1 MAYQEYEQTPDFVL
15 ERAKEE
21 HDRAETLYKQAKARI
36 PEKYHDFLMRLE
48 QGVKLFS
55 KNMIGNDEKARELRL
70 WGTDKG
76 TYVTIS
82 LPYVTVDG
90 RVQMARDEH
99 RKAGKKL
106 NILPAEISDNGKY
119 LSVTVESELLGS
131 ATGSVMINV
140 GGKGVDRTNPL
151 ENAETSAVGRALSFL
166 GYGLVGTGIA
176 SAEEVESAKH
186 AKTTSNQSFEKQ
198 NANVVDLQKSKEKK
212 ETQSS
217 SVKNNDALKPN
228 AQFIDMRALSTKSGN
243 PCYEMIFKAGDR
255 EAKCYAGG
263 KMVEYIE
270 QIADSLKKNVRCY
283 IETEKKDDKLIL
295 HELKVVHSA

>member
-55 KNMIGNDEKARELRL
+55 KNMIGNDKKARELRL

-176 SAEEVESAKH
+176 SAEEIENAKK
-186 AKTTSNQSFEKQ
+186 AQNELNKKEKSDSD
-198 NANVVDLQKSKEKK
+198 NVVDFKQKDN
-212 ETQSS
+212 QSS
-217 SVKNNDALKPN
+217 TQKDESELKPN
-228 AQFIDMRALSTKSGN
+228 SQFVDMKAIATKAGD
-243 PCYEMIFKAGDR
+243 PCYELIFKAGER
-255 EAKCYAGG
+255 EAKVYAIGD
-263 KMVEYIE
+263 MFDYIDQVAESLVEN
-270 QIADSLKKNVRCY
+270 AHCY
-283 IETEKKDDKLIL
+283 IETEKKEGKLVL
-295 HELKVVHSA
+295 QELKVVHSA